1 MIIHSFMHYCSAK
14 TFFFVVLLSGISSC
28 VFAQGFVEDSLKY
41 GSGKVYT
48 SPEFTASFPGGKE
61 RMNEYVKMK
70 LEMQD
75 VNSAHPNAEGSLV
88 AHFVVEPSGKV
99 QYVHVAQGISPTYDE
114 EVIRALASM
123 PKWTPAKVGG
133 EAVRSLQTYRLAVDA
148 QMR

>member
-1 MIIHSFMHYCSAK
+1 MMMHLSKNILLVFIFMLN
-14 TFFFVVLLSGISSC
+14 VLLLSNSSC
-28 VFAQGFVEDSLKY
+28 LMAQGFVEDSLKY
-41 GSGKVYT
+41 GPGKVYT

-75 VNSAHPNAEGSLV
+75 VSSANPNVEGSLV
-88 AHFVVEPSGKV
+88 AHFVVETSGKV
-99 QYVHVAQGISPTYDE
+99 QYVYVAEGISPNYDE
-114 EVIRALASM
+114 EVVRALVSM

-133 EAVRSLQTYRLAVDA
+133 EAVRSLQTYRLNVDV